1 MGNPGEC
8 LTVVNTMSKADCA
21 AALAQPAYV
30 EALQDAMTAE
40 LARVI
45 RSEYDSEYSPELEL
59 RPSMRCGS
67 LVMQAVVGDTFASQL
82 REHYSSAGN
91 ELKLEV
97 PGGQPLLFAPPVT
110 TTPSSTTKTTT
121 AAAAATTKLRTATSI
136 QPAMVTLIDE
146 KRSNPDEDDE
156 QYFVM
161 GLSLTVTLGVVIALT
176 SIVVI
181 CVTQCGSRANQYK
194 SKDGAGGDEDAEVH
208 VVSAENQEKVMSDDP
223 YEVNVEM
230 RTMVASKINSNKED
244 EAEPEHEPES
254 EPKAEAPTTEDS
266 QKAAHETIV
275 DISV

>member
-1 MGNPGEC
+1 MG
-8 LTVVNTMSKADCA
+8 
-21 AALAQPAYV
+21 
-30 EALQDAMTAE
+30 
-40 LARVI
+40 VI
-45 RSEYDSEYSPELEL
+45 RSKYDSEYSPELQF

-67 LVMQAVVGDTFASQL
+67 LVMQAVVGDTIASQL
-82 REHYSSAGN
+82 REHYSSGGN

-97 PGGQPLLFAPPVT
+97 GGQPLLFAPPVT

-121 AAAAATTKLRTATSI
+121 AAAATTTKLRTATSN
-136 QPAMVTLIDE
+136 QPALIDE

-244 EAEPEHEPES
+244 EDVAEPEHEPES
-254 EPKAEAPTTEDS
+254 KAEAPTTEDS
-266 QKAAHETIV
+266 QKAACETTV
-275 DISV
+275 DINV

>member
-1 MGNPGEC
+1 
-8 LTVVNTMSKADCA
+8 
-21 AALAQPAYV
+21 
-30 EALQDAMTAE
+30 MTAE

-45 RSEYDSEYSPELEL
+45 RSKYDSEYSPELQF

-67 LVMQAVVGDTFASQL
+67 LVMQAVVGDTIASQL

-97 PGGQPLLFAPPVT
+97 GGQPLLFAPPVT

-121 AAAAATTKLRTATSI
+121 AAAAATTKLRTATSN

-146 KRSNPDEDDE
+146 KRSNPDQDDE

-244 EAEPEHEPES
+244 EDVAEPEHEPES

-266 QKAAHETIV
+266 QKAACETTV
-275 DISV
+275 DINV

>member
-1 MGNPGEC
+1 
-8 LTVVNTMSKADCA
+8 
-21 AALAQPAYV
+21 
-30 EALQDAMTAE
+30 MTAE

-45 RSEYDSEYSPELEL
+45 RSKYDSEYSPELQF

-67 LVMQAVVGDTFASQL
+67 LVMQAVVGGDTIASQL

-97 PGGQPLLFAPPVT
+97 GGQPLLFAPPVT

-121 AAAAATTKLRTATSI
+121 AAAATTTKLRTATSN
-136 QPAMVTLIDE
+136 QPALIDE

-230 RTMVASKINSNKED
+230 RTMVVTVASKINSNKED
-244 EAEPEHEPES
+244 EDVAEPEHEPES

-266 QKAAHETIV
+266 QKAAYETTV
-275 DISV
+275 DINV

>member
-1 MGNPGEC
+1 
-8 LTVVNTMSKADCA
+8 
-21 AALAQPAYV
+21 
-30 EALQDAMTAE
+30 MTAE
-40 LARVI
+40 LTRVI
-45 RSEYDSEYSPELEL
+45 RSEYDSKYSPELQF

-67 LVMQAVVGDTFASQL
+67 LVMQAVVGGDTLASQL

-97 PGGQPLLFAPPVT
+97 KGQPLLFAPPVT

-121 AAAAATTKLRTATSI
+121 AAAATTTKLRTATSN

-161 GLSLTVTLGVVIALT
+161 GLSLTVTLGVVIAVT
-176 SIVVI
+176 AIAVI

-194 SKDGAGGDEDAEVH
+194 SKDGSGGDEDAEVH

-223 YEVNVEM
+223 YEVNIEM
-230 RTMVASKINSNKED
+230 RTMVASEINSNKED

-266 QKAAHETIV
+266 QKAASEITV
-275 DISV
+275 